1 MRLANVTRTLHSVL
15 FCTVMLLGLT
25 SCGEIDQAKPTDDA
39 DVQPT
44 STTELFESPLQP
56 EPTLP
61 PLTVEPGSGGA
72 KGMLAAVPPA
82 WTGMELTVYFAP
94 FYPGEEEGGGGIYV
108 LEPSVHPSAEVHSD
122 GAFQLGNIP
131 PGEYVIAIGPEA
143 DSALVILDDDRPRV
157 FEVQEGE
164 ILEINNIVLE

>member
-1 MRLANVTRTLHSVL
+1 MRLANVTRILGSVL

-25 SCGEIDQAKPTDDA
+25 SCGEADQTGPTDVS
-39 DVQPT
+39 VQPS
-44 STTELFESPLQP
+44 STAELFESPLLP

-72 KGMLAAVPPA
+72 KGILAAFPPA

-94 FYPGEEEGGGGIYV
+94 FYPGEEEDGGGIYV
-108 LEPSVHPSAEVHSD
+108 LEPSIHPSAKVHSD
-122 GAFQLGNIP
+122 GAFQLGDIP

-143 DSALVILDDDRPRV
+143 ESALVIQDEDRPRV